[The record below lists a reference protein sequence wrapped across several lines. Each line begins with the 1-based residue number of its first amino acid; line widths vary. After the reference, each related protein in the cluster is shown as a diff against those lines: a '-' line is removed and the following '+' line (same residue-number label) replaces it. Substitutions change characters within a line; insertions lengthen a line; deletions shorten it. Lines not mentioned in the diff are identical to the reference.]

1 VAGSLGSKGRAVK
14 VLGKLGFTIQAR
26 QRLARQS

>member
-1 VAGSLGSKGRAVK
+1 VAGSLGRKSGAVK

-26 QRLARQS
+26 PRLARQS